1 MKKLV
6 AAGVLSLAA
15 VAGMV
20 GPISASPLFPL
31 ANGFLPAK
39 NERME
44 TGEVILAQAMDPRVG
59 QLEEQIRSLNGRIEE
74 MSYQLLQ
81 MQEQIRKAQEDNEYR
96 FQDLESGKSGSGKSG
111 ALEKPVNGGTAD
123 QQIASNRV
131 PADDPAGA
139 DTRNQTAGNQN
150 TGGGAQ
156 PQELGSIRFDENGN
170 PIGAETNPD
179 LNNQSASIGNDN
191 TLPGVEDG
199 LPQAS
204 QSSSASLDNPDD
216 LYQVAYGHVLSG
228 DYQLAEREFRD
239 YLDIFPK
246 GEKAADANFWL
257 GEAQYS
263 QGNFNDAAKTFLN
276 AHQTFSK
283 SKKAPEMLLKLGMSL
298 AALDNRETACATL
311 REVNKRY
318 PDASKAV
325 KTKVSSEQSRLSC

>member
-6 AAGVLSLAA
+6 AAGVFSLAA

-20 GPISASPLFPL
+20 GPISASPLSTL
-31 ANGFLPAK
+31 ANGLFPAK
-39 NERME
+39 TQRAEKGN
-44 TGEVILAQAMDPRVG
+44 VVLAQAMDPRVG
-59 QLEEQIRSLNGRIEE
+59 QLEEQIRALNGRIEE

-96 FQDLESGKSGSGKSG
+96 FQEIEGGKGGASGKSG
-111 ALEKPVNGGTAD
+111 ALDKPVNGGTAD
-123 QQIASNRV
+123 QQTASNQV
-131 PADDPAGA
+131 PADDAAGA
-139 DTRNQTAGNQN
+139 DMQSTANDG
-150 TGGGAQ
+150 TGAQ
-156 PQELGSIRFDENGN
+156 PQELGSIKFDENGN
-170 PIGAETNPD
+170 PIGADANPD
-179 LNNQSASIGNDN
+179 LNNQSAA
-191 TLPGVEDG
+191 LPGVDG
-199 LPQAS
+199 GQPQAS
-204 QSSSASLDNPDD
+204 GSATASLDNPDD
-216 LYQVAYGHVLSG
+216 LYKVAYGHVLTG
-228 DYQLAEREFRD
+228 DYQMAEREFRD

-311 REVNKRY
+311 REVGKRY
-318 PDASKAV
+318 PSASKAV
-325 KTKVSSEQSRLSC
+325 KTKVASEQSRRSC

>member
-6 AAGVLSLAA
+6 AAGVFSLAA
-15 VAGMV
+15 VACMV
-20 GPISASPLFPL
+20 GPISASPLSAL
-31 ANGFLPAK
+31 ANGFLPAQS
-39 NERME
+39 ERSAK
-44 TGEVILAQAMDPRVG
+44 GNVVLAQAMDPRVG
-59 QLEEQIRSLNGRIEE
+59 QLEEQIRGLNGRIEE

-81 MQEQIRKAQEDNEYR
+81 MQEQIRKVQEDNEYR
-96 FQDLESGKSGSGKSG
+96 FQELESGKSGGSGKSG
-111 ALEKPVNGGTAD
+111 ALDRPVNGGTSD
-123 QQIASNRV
+123 QQIASNKV
-131 PADDPAGA
+131 PADD
-139 DTRNQTAGNQN
+139 TAGTDTLGSSNA
-150 TGGGAQ
+150 GGGAG
-156 PQELGSIRFDENGN
+156 PQELGSIKFDENGN
-170 PIGAETNPD
+170 PIGADANPD

-191 TLPGVEDG
+191 SLPGVDDG
-199 LPQAS
+199 LPTAS

-263 QGNFNDAAKTFLN
+263 QGNFNEAAKTFLN
-276 AHQTFSK
+276 GHQTFSK

-311 REVNKRY
+311 REVGKRY
-318 PDASKAV
+318 PEASKAI
-325 KTKVSSEQSRLSC
+325 KSKVSSEQSRLSC

>member
-15 VAGMV
+15 VALTV
-20 GPISASPLFPL
+20 GPISASPLSTL

-39 NERME
+39 NATAEK
-44 TGEVILAQAMDPRVG
+44 GNVVLAQAMDPRVG
-59 QLEEQIRSLNGRIEE
+59 QLEEQIRTLNGRIEE

-81 MQEQIRKAQEDNEYR
+81 MQEQLRKTQEDNEYR
-96 FQDLESGKSGSGKSG
+96 FQEIEGGKGGGSGKSG

-123 QQIASNRV
+123 QQIATNNGV
-131 PADDPAGA
+131 PAGD
-139 DTRNQTAGNQN
+139 TAG
-150 TGGGAQ
+150 TDTLGTPGDGGGAQ
-156 PQELGSIRFDENGN
+156 PQELGSIKFDENGN
-170 PIGAETNPD
+170 PIGADANPD
-179 LNNQSASIGNDN
+179 LNNQSAALGNDN
-191 TLPGVEDG
+191 ALPGVDGG

-204 QSSSASLDNPDD
+204 QSSTASLDNPDD
-216 LYQVAYGHVLSG
+216 LYQAAYGHVLSG
-228 DYQLAEREFRD
+228 DYQVAEREFRD
-239 YLDIFPK
+239 YLDIFPNSD
-246 GEKAADANFWL
+246 KAADANFWL

-276 AHQTFSK
+276 AHQTFAK

-318 PDASKAV
+318 PNASKTV
-325 KTKVSSEQSRLSC
+325 KAKVSSEQSRLSC

>member
-20 GPISASPLFPL
+20 GPISASPLSTL

-39 NERME
+39 SERVE
-44 TGEVILAQAMDPRVG
+44 KGDVILAQAMDPRVG

-96 FQDLESGKSGSGKSG
+96 FQEIESGKGGTGKSG
-111 ALEKPVNGGTAD
+111 ALDKPVNGGTAD
-123 QQIASNRV
+123 QQIASNGV
-131 PADDPAGA
+131 PADDTAGA
-139 DTRNQTAGNQN
+139 DTLGSTN
-150 TGGGAQ
+150 GGAQ
-156 PQELGSIRFDENGN
+156 PQELGSIKFDENGN
-170 PIGAETNPD
+170 PVGAEANPD

-191 TLPGVEDG
+191 SLPGVEDG

-204 QSSSASLDNPDD
+204 GSSSASLDNPDD
-216 LYQVAYGHVLSG
+216 LYKVAYGHVLTG

-239 YLDIFPK
+239 YLDIYPK

-318 PDASKAV
+318 PSASKAV
-325 KTKVSSEQSRLSC
+325 KSKVSSEQSRLSC

>member
-6 AAGVLSLAA
+6 AAGVFSLAA

-20 GPISASPLFPL
+20 GPISASPLSTL
-31 ANGFLPAK
+31 ANGFLPAQS
-39 NERME
+39 ERAE
-44 TGEVILAQAMDPRVG
+44 RGEVILAQAMDPRVG

-81 MQEQIRKAQEDNEYR
+81 MQEQLRKTQEDNEYR
-96 FQDLESGKSGSGKSG
+96 FQEIEGGKTGKSG
-111 ALEKPVNGGTAD
+111 ALDTPVNGGTAD
-123 QQIASNRV
+123 QQIASNKV
-131 PADDPAGA
+131 PADDTAGTDTLGTPNAGA
-139 DTRNQTAGNQN
+139 N
-150 TGGGAQ
+150 GGM
-156 PQELGSIRFDENGN
+156 QELGSIKFDENGN
-170 PIGAETNPD
+170 PIGAEVNPD
-179 LNNQSASIGNDN
+179 LDNQSASIGTDN
-191 TLPGVEDG
+191 A

-204 QSSSASLDNPDD
+204 QSSSLDNPED

-311 REVNKRY
+311 REVGKRY
-318 PDASKAV
+318 PEASKAV
-325 KTKVSSEQSRLSC
+325 KSKVSSEQGRLSC

>member
-20 GPISASPLFPL
+20 GPISASPLSTL
-31 ANGFLPAK
+31 ATGFLPAK
-39 NERME
+39 SEKAEKGN
-44 TGEVILAQAMDPRVG
+44 VILAQAMDPRVG

-96 FQDLESGKSGSGKSG
+96 FQEIESGKEGTGKSG
-111 ALEKPVNGGTAD
+111 ALDRPVNGGTAD
-123 QQIASNRV
+123 QQTASNGV
-131 PADDPAGA
+131 PADD
-139 DTRNQTAGNQN
+139 TAGTDTLGSTN
-150 TGGGAQ
+150 GGAQ
-156 PQELGSIRFDENGN
+156 PQELGSIKFDENGN
-170 PIGAETNPD
+170 PVGAEANPD

-191 TLPGVEDG
+191 SLPGVEGD

-204 QSSSASLDNPDD
+204 QSSTASLDNPDD
-216 LYQVAYGHVLSG
+216 LYKVAYGHVLTG

-239 YLDIFPK
+239 YLDIYPK

-318 PDASKAV
+318 PSASKAV
-325 KTKVSSEQSRLSC
+325 KSKVSSEQSRLSC

>member
-15 VAGMV
+15 VAVTV
-20 GPISASPLFPL
+20 GPISASPLSAL

-39 NERME
+39 GAGAEKGN
-44 TGEVILAQAMDPRVG
+44 VVLAQAMDPRVG
-59 QLEEQIRSLNGRIEE
+59 QLEEQIRALNGRIEE

-96 FQDLESGKSGSGKSG
+96 FQEIEGGKGGASGKSG
-111 ALEKPVNGGTAD
+111 ALETPVNGGTAD
-123 QQIASNRV
+123 QQIAANGV
-131 PADDPAGA
+131 PADDTAGA
-139 DTRNQTAGNQN
+139 DTQATNDGT
-150 TGGGAQ
+150 GAQ
-156 PQELGSIRFDENGN
+156 PQELGSIKFDENGN
-170 PIGAETNPD
+170 PVGAEANPD
-179 LNNQSASIGNDN
+179 LDNQSASLGNDN
-191 TLPGVEDG
+191 TLPGVDG
-199 LPQAS
+199 GTSQAS
-204 QSSSASLDNPDD
+204 GTSTASLDNPDD
-216 LYQVAYGHVLSG
+216 LYQAAYGHVLSG

-239 YLDIFPK
+239 YLDIFPTS
-246 GEKAADANFWL
+246 EKAADANFWL

-276 AHQTFSK
+276 AHQTFAK

-318 PDASKAV
+318 PNASKAV
-325 KTKVSSEQSRLSC
+325 KSKVSSEQSRLSC

>member
-15 VAGMV
+15 VAATV
-20 GPISASPLFPL
+20 GPISASPLSTL
-31 ANGFLPAK
+31 ANGLFPAK
-39 NERME
+39 TQRAEKGN
-44 TGEVILAQAMDPRVG
+44 VVLAQAMDPRVG
-59 QLEEQIRSLNGRIEE
+59 QLEEQIRALNGRIEE

-96 FQDLESGKSGSGKSG
+96 FQEIEGGKGGASGKSG
-111 ALEKPVNGGTAD
+111 ALDKPVNGGTAD
-123 QQIASNRV
+123 QQTASNQV
-131 PADDPAGA
+131 PADDAAGA
-139 DTRNQTAGNQN
+139 DMQSTTNDGT
-150 TGGGAQ
+150 GAQ
-156 PQELGSIRFDENGN
+156 PQELGSIKFDENGN
-170 PIGAETNPD
+170 PVGAEANPD
-179 LNNQSASIGNDN
+179 LDNQSASLGNDN
-191 TLPGVEDG
+191 ALPGVDDG

-204 QSSSASLDNPDD
+204 GTSTASLDNPDD
-216 LYQVAYGHVLSG
+216 LYQAAYGHVLSG
-228 DYQLAEREFRD
+228 DYQVAEREFRD
-239 YLDIFPK
+239 YLDIFPTS
-246 GEKAADANFWL
+246 EKAADANFWL

-276 AHQTFSK
+276 AHQTFAK

-318 PDASKAV
+318 PNASKAV

>member
-15 VAGMV
+15 VAATV
-20 GPISASPLFPL
+20 GPISASPLSTL
-31 ANGFLPAK
+31 ANGFLPAHT
-39 NERME
+39 ERSG
-44 TGEVILAQAMDPRVG
+44 TGDVVLAQAMDPRVG
-59 QLEEQIRSLNGRIEE
+59 QLEEQIRNLNGRIEE

-96 FQDLESGKSGSGKSG
+96 FQDLESGKGGGSGKSG
-111 ALEKPVNGGTAD
+111 ALDKPMNGGTAD
-123 QQIASNRV
+123 QQIATNRG
-131 PADDPAGA
+131 PAED
-139 DTRNQTAGNQN
+139 TAGTGTLDRN
-150 TGGGAQ
+150 TGGGAL

-179 LNNQSASIGNDN
+179 LDNQSASIGNDN
-191 TLPGVEDG
+191 ALPGVEDG

-311 REVNKRY
+311 REVGKRY

-325 KTKVSSEQSRLSC
+325 KSKVSSEQSRLSC

>member
-20 GPISASPLFPL
+20 GPISASPLSGL
-31 ANGFLPAK
+31 VNGFLPPDGGRSA
-39 NERME
+39 R
-44 TGEVILAQAMDPRVG
+44 GDVVLAQAMDPRVG
-59 QLEEQIRSLNGRIEE
+59 QLEEEIRSLNGRIEE
-74 MSYQLLQ
+74 MSFQLLQ

-96 FQDLESGKSGSGKSG
+96 FQELESGKAKGQSG

-123 QQIASNRV
+123 EQIASNRL
-131 PADDPAGA
+131 PADSSAGGVTPDAGTGTGTGAGA
-139 DTRNQTAGNQN
+139 L
-150 TGGGAQ
+150 
-156 PQELGSIRFDENGN
+156 PQELGSIRFDESGN
-170 PIGAETNPD
+170 PVGADVNPGLD
-179 LNNQSASIGNDN
+179 NESASLGNE
-191 TLPGVEDG
+191 LPGVDTG

-204 QSSSASLDNPDD
+204 QQATASLDNPDD
-216 LYQVAYGHVLSG
+216 IYQAAYGHVLSG

-239 YLDIFPK
+239 YLDIFPN
-246 GEKAADANFWL
+246 GDKAADATFWL

-263 QGNFNDAAKTFLN
+263 QGNFNEAAKTFLN
-276 AHQTFSK
+276 AHQAYGK

-318 PDASKAV
+318 PNASKAV
-325 KTKVSSEQSRLSC
+325 KSKVSSEQSRLSC

>member
-20 GPISASPLFPL
+20 GPISASPLSTL

-39 NERME
+39 SERVE
-44 TGEVILAQAMDPRVG
+44 KGDVILAQAMDPRVG

-96 FQDLESGKSGSGKSG
+96 FQEIESGKGGTGKSG
-111 ALEKPVNGGTAD
+111 ALDRPVNGGTAD
-123 QQIASNRV
+123 QQTASNGV
-131 PADDPAGA
+131 PADD
-139 DTRNQTAGNQN
+139 TAGTDTLGSTN
-150 TGGGAQ
+150 GGAQ
-156 PQELGSIRFDENGN
+156 PQELGSIKFDENGN
-170 PIGAETNPD
+170 PIGADANPD
-179 LNNQSASIGNDN
+179 LNNQSASIGNN
-191 TLPGVEDG
+191 NSLPGVEDG

-204 QSSSASLDNPDD
+204 GSSSASLDNPDD
-216 LYQVAYGHVLSG
+216 LYKVAYGHVLTG

-239 YLDIFPK
+239 YLDIYPK

-318 PDASKAV
+318 PSASKAV
-325 KTKVSSEQSRLSC
+325 KSKVSSEQSRLSC

>member
-6 AAGVLSLAA
+6 AAGVFSLAA
-15 VAGMV
+15 VAGMA

-39 NERME
+39 SAPAEK
-44 TGEVILAQAMDPRVG
+44 GSVVLAQAMDPRVG
-59 QLEEQIRSLNGRIEE
+59 QLEEQIRNLNGRIEE

-96 FQDLESGKSGSGKSG
+96 FQDLESGKGGSRKSGS
-111 ALEKPVNGGTAD
+111 LDKPVNGGTAD
-123 QQIASNRV
+123 RQIASNKA
-131 PADDPAGA
+131 PADD
-139 DTRNQTAGNQN
+139 TAGTDTQGPDAG
-150 TGGGAQ
+150 TGAQ
-156 PQELGSIRFDENGN
+156 PQELGSIRFDESGN
-170 PIGAETNPD
+170 PIGAEANPD
-179 LNNQSASIGNDN
+179 LNNQSASIGKGNA
-191 TLPGVEDG
+191 LPGVEDG

-204 QSSSASLDNPDD
+204 QSSTASLDNPDD

-318 PDASKAV
+318 PNASKAV
-325 KTKVSSEQSRLSC
+325 KSKVASEQGRLSC

>member
-15 VAGMV
+15 VAATV
-20 GPISASPLFPL
+20 GPISASPLSGL

-39 NERME
+39 KERAVD
-44 TGEVILAQAMDPRVG
+44 GNVVLAQAMDPRVG
-59 QLEEQIRSLNGRIEE
+59 QLEEQIRALNGRIEE

-96 FQDLESGKSGSGKSG
+96 FQDLENGKGGASGKSG

-123 QQIASNRV
+123 QQIASNTV
-131 PADDPAGA
+131 PADDAAGTDPLATA
-139 DTRNQTAGNQN
+139 DSGANA
-150 TGGGAQ
+150 GGAQ
-156 PQELGSIRFDENGN
+156 PQELGSIKFDENGN
-170 PIGAETNPD
+170 PIGAEANPD

-191 TLPGVEDG
+191 ALPGVDGG

-204 QSSSASLDNPDD
+204 QSSTASLDNPDD
-216 LYQVAYGHVLSG
+216 LYQVAYGHVLTG

-239 YLDIFPK
+239 YLDIFPS

-318 PDASKAV
+318 PSASKAV
-325 KTKVSSEQSRLSC
+325 KAKVSSEQSRLSC

>member
-15 VAGMV
+15 VVGTV
-20 GPISASPLFPL
+20 GPISASPLSTL
-31 ANGFLPAK
+31 AGGLFTAK
-39 NERME
+39 AERAE
-44 TGEVILAQAMDPRVG
+44 KGNVILAQAMDPRVG
-59 QLEEQIRSLNGRIEE
+59 QLEEQIRTLNGRIEE

-96 FQDLESGKSGSGKSG
+96 FQELEGGKSGASGKSGS
-111 ALEKPVNGGTAD
+111 LDKPVNGGTAD
-123 QQIASNRV
+123 SQIATNNV
-131 PADDPAGA
+131 PADDTAGA
-139 DTRNQTAGNQN
+139 NTRAN
-150 TGGGAQ
+150 TGGGAM
-156 PQELGSIRFDENGN
+156 PQELGSIKFDENGN
-170 PIGAETNPD
+170 PIGADTNPD

-191 TLPGVEDG
+191 SLPGVDSG
-199 LPQAS
+199 QSQAT
-204 QSSSASLDNPDD
+204 QSSTASLDNPDD
-216 LYQVAYGHVLSG
+216 LYKVAYGHVLSG

-239 YLDIFPK
+239 YLDIYPNT
-246 GEKAADANFWL
+246 EKAADANFWL

-276 AHQTFSK
+276 AHQTFGK

-325 KTKVSSEQSRLSC
+325 KSKVSSEQSRLSC